1 MASSGGNLSAS
12 ASSSSSSSPRSLSS
26 VVQVDDRK
34 VQSASLLS
42 NLRDDLLSL
51 PQAEADVIVFKKQLM
66 ERMKT
71 SVPMMINNDDLD
83 KIISAMMGKMDSLSF
98 DRVFF
103 PLNNLIQAVQSFPAL
118 KKLSNRASDKVT
130 FIFNLFDQFL
140 QLAHQWNKLTD
151 MNVLY
156 QSWVEKH
163 LRFLIQS
170 LLITSLHPSSV
181 KSLKKLDCMTG
192 TCDHQDGSV
201 VLAAAAAGTT
211 STSAPSS
218 STSSS
223 ATTGAAASKP
233 LKKPFFCC
241 FSDASAP

>member
-1 MASSGGNLSAS
+1 M
-12 ASSSSSSSPRSLSS
+12 
-26 VVQVDDRK
+26 
-34 VQSASLLS
+34 S

-51 PQAEADVIVFKKQLM
+51 PQSEADVIAFKKQLM

-103 PLNNLIQAVQSFPAL
+103 PLNNLIQAVQSFPTL

-140 QLAHQWNKLTD
+140 QLAHQWNKLND
-151 MNVLY
+151 MDVLY

-181 KSLKKLDCMTG
+181 KSLKKLDCMSG

-201 VLAAAAAGTT
+201 VLAAATAA
-211 STSAPSS
+211 SASSNSS
-218 STSSS
+218 SSSSSS
-223 ATTGAAASKP
+223 AYAASTGAAASSQTP
-233 LKKPFFCC
+233 PKKPFFCC
-241 FSDASAP
+241 FSDTAAS